1 MYIYI
6 MEYYKATKKDE
17 IMSFAEKWM
26 ELENMVL
33 S

>member
-1 MYIYI
+1 MWY
-6 MEYYKATKKDE
+6 MCSREYSAIKVE

-26 ELENMVL
+26 EEEIIKL